1 MIELKDLTC
10 YDDLYYVGHIVDLD
24 GNDWVDK
31 QTAEDILKLN
41 SEEESKIINETKK
54 LDRM

>member
-1 MIELKDLTC
+1 MIELKDLTY